1 MSFNTDKEIA
11 SELSQ
16 RIALLCD
23 IDGVD
28 LKTEMQSLKAAIL
41 ENPQATSLLLDEDVG
56 KLVSALRKITGVAIS
71 QASTPKARTAKPKP
85 KALTAAEL
93 AKALEDDDF

>member
-11 SELSQ
+11 SELST
-16 RIALLCD
+16 RISQLCD

-41 ENPQATSLLLDEDVG
+41 ENPQATSLLLDEDIG
-56 KLVSALRKITGVAIS
+56 KLVTALRKITGVAIT
-71 QASTPKARTAKPKP
+71 QASATKTRAAKPKA
-85 KALTAAEL
+85 KSLSAEEL

>member
-11 SELSQ
+11 SELST
-16 RIALLCD
+16 RISQLCD

-41 ENPQATSLLLDEDVG
+41 ENPQATSLLLDEDIG
-56 KLVSALRKITGVAIS
+56 KLVTALRKITGVAIT
-71 QASTPKARTAKPKP
+71 QASTPKKREAKAKPKQMS
-85 KALTAAEL
+85 ASEL
-93 AKALEDDDF
+93 AAALADDDF

>member
-1 MSFNTDKEIA
+1 MNFNTDQEIA
-11 SELSQ
+11 SELST
-16 RIALLCD
+16 RISQLCD
-23 IDGVD
+23 MEDVD

-56 KLVSALRKITGVAIS
+56 LLVAALRKITGVAIT
-71 QASTPKARTAKPKP
+71 QASTSKPRAKKEKAKPMS
-85 KALTAAEL
+85 ADEL